1 MPPSD
6 HWE

>member
-6 HWE
+6 